1 MASFAPS
8 TRVAPKGR
16 LEWNV
21 RFAPLPIPLITH
33 PAFSELS
40 GNGLKL
46 VLAMLS
52 GYVGNNNGHLVAT
65 HSQMRRFGFNSKES
79 LSRAIRELLAF
90 GLIVR
95 TRAQV
100 LRSPALYAITWL
112 PINAP
117 RPGTPYD
124 AGTTATMEA
133 GDDWRHIDAS
143 WARSGHRVPLG
154 AAIPGAAAA

>member
-1 MASFAPS
+1 MTTFAPS
-8 TRVAPKGR
+8 TRLSTGR
-16 LEWNV
+16 LEWNG
-21 RFAPLPIPLITH
+21 RFAAVPVSFITH
-33 PAFSELS
+33 EAFSELS

-46 VLAMLS
+46 LIAMLS
-52 GYVGNNNGHLVAT
+52 GFVGNNNGHLVAT
-65 HSQMRRFGFNSKES
+65 HSQMRRFGFSSKES

-100 LRSPALYAITWL
+100 RRSPALYAITWL

-117 RPGTPYD
+117 KPGIRYD
-124 AGTTATMEA
+124 AGVTPTSEA
-133 GDDWRHIDAS
+133 GDDWRHIDVS
-143 WARSGHRVPLG
+143 WARSGRRVTVG